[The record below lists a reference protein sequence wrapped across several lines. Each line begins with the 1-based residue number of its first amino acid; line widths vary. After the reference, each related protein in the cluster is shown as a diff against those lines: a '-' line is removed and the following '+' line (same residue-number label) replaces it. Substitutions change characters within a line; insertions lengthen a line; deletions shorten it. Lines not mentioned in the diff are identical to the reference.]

1 MPMIKIINAILAV
14 LAGVGG
20 AMVLYFL
27 LNFLVERLPGAWEHR
42 IKPYVFVG
50 PAVLVIG
57 LFLIY
62 PAVQTLIYSFANR
75 RSTEFVGFQNYTDLL
90 GSEAFRRTL
99 LNTLLWITI
108 VPATV
113 VVMGLTVAV
122 LADRLGARA
131 EKTTKTII
139 FLPMAISMVGAATIW
154 GFIYTSRPATQDQI
168 GLLNAIA
175 VQLGFDPVAWLQID
189 TAKLNSLL
197 LMVILVWTQAGFAMV
212 LLSAA
217 IKSVPEETLEAAR
230 IDGATEVQ
238 TFFRVVVPQIWATV
252 ITVFITVLIGVM
264 KVFDIIYVTTNGNFN
279 TNVIGVQFFNELFT
293 NANNGYAGAIVIMLM
308 IAIIPVMAYQVRH
321 FKKQEATS

>member
-1 MPMIKIINAILAV
+1 
-14 LAGVGG
+14 
-20 AMVLYFL
+20 MVLYFL
-27 LNFLVERLPGAWEHR
+27 LNFIVERLPGQWEHR
-42 IKPYVFVG
+42 VKPFVFVG
-50 PAVLVIG
+50 PAVLIIG

-62 PAVQTLIYSFANR
+62 PTVQTLIYSFANDD
-75 RSTEFVGFQNYTDLL
+75 STEWVGFQNYTDLL

-99 LNTLLWITI
+99 LNTLLWIII

-113 VVMGLTVAV
+113 VILGLTVAV
-122 LADRLGARA
+122 LADRLGDRA
-131 EKTTKTII
+131 EKTAKSII
-139 FLPMAISMVGAATIW
+139 FVPMAISMVGAATIW
-154 GFIYTSRPATQDQI
+154 GFIYTTRPATQNQI
-168 GLLNAIA
+168 GLLNAIV
-175 VQLGFDPVAWLQID
+175 VQLGFDPVNWLQID
-189 TAKLNSLL
+189 TARLNSLL

-238 TFFRVVVPQIWATV
+238 AFFRVIVPQIWATV

-293 NANNGYAGAIVIMLM
+293 NGNNGLAGAIVIMLM
-308 IAIIPVMAYQVRH
+308 IAIVPVMAYQVRH
-321 FKKQEATS
+321 FRKQEATS